1 MREIE
6 MTEEIRYSADGSI
19 CMVWADGEPTRCPT
33 QHDMDTLAVGHDM
46 TADEIEQ
53 LDA

>member
-1 MREIE
+1 LGHFK
-6 MTEEIRYSADGSI
+6 SNS
-19 CMVWADGEPTRCPT
+19 TRRN
-33 QHDMDTLAVGHDM
+33 DMDTLAVGHDM